1 MSVTITPKKM
11 VAGSA
16 LTGSAATYYTVA
28 ATVQQAVVKEVE
40 FCNTDSVP
48 RTVTMYII
56 PSGGSAGVA
65 NEVYAAVTIQAGET
79 KTFSRSTV
87 MLAGGF
93 IQALASSA
101 AVVSFNVSGVE
112 YT

>member
-1 MSVTITPKKM
+1 MITPKKM
-11 VAGSA
+11 VPGSA
-16 LTGSAATYYTVA
+16 LTASAATYYTVA
-28 ATVQQAVVKEVE
+28 AGVQQAVVKEVE
-40 FCNTDSVP
+40 FCNTDTVA

-56 PSGGSAGVA
+56 PSGGSAAVA
-65 NEVYAAVTIQAGET
+65 NEVYAGVTLQAGET

-87 MLAGGF
+87 MLVGGF

-101 AVVSFNVSGVE
+101 SVVSFNISGVE